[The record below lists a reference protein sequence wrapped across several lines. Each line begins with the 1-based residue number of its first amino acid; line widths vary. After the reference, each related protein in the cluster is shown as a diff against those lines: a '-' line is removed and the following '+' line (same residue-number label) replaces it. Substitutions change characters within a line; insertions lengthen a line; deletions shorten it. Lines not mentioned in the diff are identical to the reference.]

1 MYDCYFAGSG
11 TKIVLDEMRKT
22 GCNQLL
28 SQLNERKAILDWVEY
43 LKQHPECKSKLF
55 IDSGA
60 YSAHT
65 KGVTVDVDEY
75 IDFMNEIDDYVTI
88 YAQVD
93 TIPGRFG
100 QPRTEK
106 DIKEAPE
113 KSWQNYLYMISKA
126 KSPDKVL
133 PVYHQGEDI
142 KWLKNMLEFRHPDG
156 HPIQYIGISSAKDQS
171 VQSNFSW
178 LKQVF
183 KVIAESSNPN
193 VKTHGFGI
201 MVQNF
206 IEQFPFT
213 SSDSTTWIMAGANG
227 NVMTKYGTVYIS
239 DRGLGKKDNYF
250 NLSQA
255 SQDNLRKYFAEFG
268 FTPEE
273 LSTDGDKRLLYH
285 LRYLKRWQDT
295 LEYKGNNM
303 FKKTLINIGSKVDN
317 NDNN

>member
-11 TKIVLDEMRKT
+11 VKDVLDEMRKL

-28 SQLNERKAILDWVEY
+28 SQLNERKAILDWVDY
-43 LKQHPECKSKLF
+43 LRSHPECKSKLF

-65 KGVTVDVDEY
+65 KGVSVDVDAY
-75 IDFMNEIDDYVTI
+75 IDFMNEIDDCVTI

-126 KSPDKVL
+126 KSPDKVI

-142 KWLKNMLEFRHPDG
+142 KWLKNMLEYKFPDG
-156 HPIQYIGISSAKDQS
+156 HHIQYIGISSAKDQS

-178 LKQVF
+178 LKQVY

-201 MVQNF
+201 MVRNF

-227 NVMTKYGTVYIS
+227 NVMTPYGTVHIS
-239 DRGLGKKDNYF
+239 DKGLGKKDNF
-250 NLSQA
+250 FSLPKA
-255 SQDNLRKYFAEFG
+255 SQDNLREYFAKFG

-273 LSTDGDKRLLYH
+273 LSKDGNARLLYH
-285 LRYLKRWQDT
+285 LRYLKDWQDNFK
-295 LEYKGNNM
+295 YKGNNM
-303 FKKTLINIGSKVDN
+303 FKKTLISLNGDN
-317 NDNN
+317 KDE

>member
-11 TKIVLDEMRKT
+11 SSVTTAEVRRL

-28 SQLNERKAILDWVEY
+28 SQLNERRAVLDWVQY
-43 LKQHPECKSKLF
+43 LKEHPECKCKLF

-65 KGVTVDVDEY
+65 KGVEVDVDEY
-75 IDFMNEIDDYVTI
+75 INFMNEIDEYVTI

-93 TIPGRFG
+93 TSPGRFG
-100 QPRTEK
+100 QPRTEE
-106 DIKEAPE
+106 DIREAPR
-113 KSWQNYLYMISKA
+113 KSWENYLYMISKA
-126 KSPDKVL
+126 KSPDKVI

-178 LKQVF
+178 LKQVY

-227 NVMTKYGTVYIS
+227 SVMTPYGTICIS
-239 DRGLGKKDNYF
+239 DRQLHKKDNFF
-250 NLSQA
+250 NMPKESQT
-255 SQDNLRKYFAEFG
+255 NLREYFKKFDS
-268 FTPEE
+268 TPEE
-273 LSTDGDKRLLYH
+273 LSSDAVARMLYH
-285 LRYLKRWQDT
+285 IRYLKDWQDNHV
-295 LEYKGNNM
+295 YRGNNL
-303 FKKTLINIGSKVDN
+303 FKKTLINLN
-317 NDNN
+317 NTDKE